1 MSAVIGREAV
11 PTAGVL
17 RGAHVTHDRAWAS
30 TFVADLDGVTARV
43 HWTDAAYPW
52 HVNDGTELF
61 VVLDGEVDMHWRDA
75 AGERTARLGPGDL
88 WSGGD
93 GVVHRAVPIGEARVL
108 VVERPEA
115 ERLVDSA

>member
-1 MSAVIGREAV
+1 MSA
-11 PTAGVL
+11 TVL

-30 TFVADLDGVTARV
+30 TTVADFAGLLAKV

-52 HVNDGTELF
+52 HVNDGAELF
-61 VVLDGEVDMHWRDA
+61 VVLDGEVEMQWRDA
-75 AGERTARLGPGDL
+75 QGERTALLQPGDV

-93 GVVHRAVPIGEARVL
+93 GVVHRAVPRGEARVL

-115 ERLVDSA
+115 DTLVDGA